1 MYWEGEMKVDSYSF
15 RAFYSGHYDSKLDSK
30 PGEYLV
36 MNYQKATKLLDDS
49 LVDLSQ
55 KFKTQEKYLAF
66 KEKLENLK
74 SQYFSALCNRY
85 MGVVFN
91 SGRRIIS
98 NSISDSDMVSYG
110 EEVLLQCALKYKF
123 DKNISF
129 ITYFTNAVFN
139 MSYTLVRKKH
149 FRDWNIN
156 MASLNTLMEIDD
168 RISELSEDKKFIPAK
183 KKKPLVIKPSKIN
196 EELDKIL
203 FNPELAESIKVKLG
217 IKDDLFLHYL
227 ILKTKHKKSTINSDE
242 TEKLSYLEP
251 IYENDYNNFS
261 KIYMY
266 ESDIDDYREKIQKN
280 RIKEEILCQE

>member
-1 MYWEGEMKVDSYSF
+1 MKVDSYSF

-168 RISELSEDKKFIPAK
+168 RIGELSEDKKFIPAK

>member
-1 MYWEGEMKVDSYSF
+1 MKVDSYSY

-36 MNYQKATKLLDDS
+36 LNYQKAAKLLDDT

-55 KFKTQEKYLAF
+55 KFKTQEKYLSF
-66 KEKLENLK
+66 KEKLEDLK

-91 SGRRIIS
+91 SGRRIAS

-110 EEVLLQCALKYKF
+110 EEILLQCAMKYKQ
-123 DKNISF
+123 DEKVSF
-129 ITYFTNAVFN
+129 ITYFTRAVFN
-139 MSYTLVRKKH
+139 MAYTLVRKKH
-149 FRDWNIN
+149 FRDWNS
-156 MASLNTLMEIDD
+156 MVVSLNSMMENDD
-168 RISELSEDKKFIPAK
+168 GGIFEFSEERKLRPLSKR
-183 KKKPLVIKPSKIN
+183 KPLVLKSNKIK
-196 EELDKIL
+196 EELDKLI
-203 FNPELAESIKVKLG
+203 FNKDLVDSIKVNLG

-227 ILKTKHKKSTINSDE
+227 ILKTKHKRDLLNKDE

-251 IYENDYNNFS
+251 IYQKEYDDFS

-266 ESDIDDYREKIQKN
+266 DSPIDDYNEITNKN
-280 RIKEEILCQE
+280 NLKEEILCQE